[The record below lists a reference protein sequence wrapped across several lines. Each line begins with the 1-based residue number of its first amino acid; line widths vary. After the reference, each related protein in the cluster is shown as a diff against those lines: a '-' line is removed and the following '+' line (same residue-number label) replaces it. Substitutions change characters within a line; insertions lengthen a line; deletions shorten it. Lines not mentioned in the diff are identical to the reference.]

1 MIFSEHEESGLV
13 MRYFICNTTM
23 QDPLPLP
30 LILGD
35 HPAGWVIFAETNL
48 RFIIDGGISD
58 QELSIK

>member
-1 MIFSEHEESGLV
+1 MIFSEHEKSGLV
-13 MRYFICNTTM
+13 MRYFIYNTTM

-35 HPAGWVIFAETNL
+35 HPAGWIISAETNL
-48 RFIIDGGISD
+48 RFVIDAGISD